1 MVFFCLQKPLNYNRL
16 RFFYIKEESY
26 MKAAWFDQFGSAD
39 EVIKISEQETPSV
52 GKGDVLIQLS
62 TSGVNPSD
70 VKKRSGA
77 FPNLL
82 ADGFVIPH
90 SDGAGQVVAVGDGVS
105 KERINERVW
114 VYQAQFERR
123 FGTAAEFLSIDERR
137 AIPLPGNITYEE
149 GACLGIPAMTA
160 HRCVFS
166 DGNVN
171 DKYILVTGGAGR
183 VGSYAIQWAKNAG
196 AFVIATASNEE
207 DRKLCHDLGA
217 EVVVNHRHEHWEMDV
232 LTKTNG
238 MKIDRVI
245 DVEFG
250 ENLPKL
256 LKVLNTG
263 ATITTYAS
271 SQVPNPELPFLQMM
285 YMDLSIKMVI
295 VYAMPEEAKS
305 DAIKDITAALKND
318 QLQHR
323 VTHVLPLKE
332 INRSHQLIES
342 GNVRGCVILTLD

>member
-1 MVFFCLQKPLNYNRL
+1 
-16 RFFYIKEESY
+16 

-52 GKGDVLIQLS
+52 GKEDVLIQLS

-123 FGTAAEFLSIDERR
+123 FGTAAEFLSINENR
-137 AIPLPGNITYEE
+137 AIPLPKNITYEE

-183 VGSYAIQWAKNAG
+183 VGSYAIQWAKLAG
-196 AFVIATASNEE
+196 AIVIATASNDE
-207 DRKLCHDLGA
+207 DKKTCYELGA
-217 EVVVNHRHEHWEMDV
+217 EIVVNHSDKDWDETLLKATGQR
-232 LTKTNG
+232 
-238 MKIDRVI
+238 KIDRVI
-245 DVEFG
+245 DVDFG
-250 ENLPKL
+250 MNLPKL
-256 LKVLNTG
+256 LTFLKIG
-263 ATITTYAS
+263 ATIATYAS
-271 SQVPNPELPFLQMM
+271 SQIPRPELPFLQMM
-285 YMDLSIKMVI
+285 YMDLSIRMVI
-295 VYAMPEEAKS
+295 VYAMPESAKYE
-305 DAIKDITAALKND
+305 AIKDITAALKNNR
-318 QLQHR
+318 LQHKIACSLDFNNIQKG
-323 VTHVLPLKE
+323 HK
-332 INRSHQLIES
+332 LIES
-342 GNVRGCVILTLD
+342 GKIRGCVVLNLS